1 MAPYT
6 KADNTDEYI
15 AMFPDE
21 VREKL
26 QQMRGIIRKAAPN
39 AEEVISYGMPAYKVN
54 SVLVYFAGYKAHI
67 GFYPTGSGIAA
78 FQKEIARYKNSKGAV
93 QFPLDKPLPVGLINK
108 MVKFRLAEDAEM
120 AKLKAAAK
128 KAGSTRLKK

>member
-6 KADNTDEYI
+6 KAENTDAYI

-21 VREKL
+21 VQEKM
-26 QQMRGIIRKAAPN
+26 QQMRSIISKAAPK
-39 AEEVISYGMPAYKVN
+39 ATEVISYGMPAYKVN

-78 FQKEIARYKNSKGAV
+78 FQNEIARYKNSKGAV

-120 AKLKAAAK
+120 AKVKAAAK
-128 KAGSTRLKK
+128 KTGGTRLK